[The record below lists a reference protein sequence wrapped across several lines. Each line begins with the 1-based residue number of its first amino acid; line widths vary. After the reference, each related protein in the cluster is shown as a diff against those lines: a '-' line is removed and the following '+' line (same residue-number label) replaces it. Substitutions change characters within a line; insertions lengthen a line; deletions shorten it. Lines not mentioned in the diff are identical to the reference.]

1 MLPATESSDYI
12 GDTIGLDDSS
22 PDATGIISI
31 HSTEFAASTY
41 PIPRET
47 RRKNLETD
55 CTWVLFAMCLAG
67 LSVLIIRVHARKDT
81 SWADFAL
88 DHWEADNRG
97 GPKEM
102 KACGR
107 GAVVADGATG

>member
-1 MLPATESSDYI
+1 M
-12 GDTIGLDDSS
+12 
-22 PDATGIISI
+22 
-31 HSTEFAASTY
+31 
-41 PIPRET
+41 R
-47 RRKNLETD
+47 
-55 CTWVLFAMCLAG
+55 LAG
-67 LSVLIIRVHARKDT
+67 LSVLIIRVHACKDT